1 MKINKYFSFDEVAKI
16 VCIATGK
23 PYTECLAIVQDVRDS
38 ENIKGILIPL
48 PYDKNGWIKFNEQ
61 PPVERSEFLVA
72 VQQIRGGLIRNNKY
86 ITIARYEPTMT
97 DREHFEFK
105 GEGIVTH
112 WTPMPE
118 LPKD

>member
-1 MKINKYFSFDEVAKI
+1 MKINKYFSFDEVAKV
-16 VCIATGK
+16 VCAATGK
-23 PYTECLAIVQDVRDS
+23 PYVYCLNIIQDMYSRGD
-38 ENIKGILIPL
+38 IKGVLSPL

-61 PPVERSEFLVA
+61 PPIERSEFLVA
-72 VQQIRGGLIRNNKY
+72 VQQIRGGLIRDDKY
-86 ITIARYEPTMT
+86 ITIARYGPTMT

>member
-1 MKINKYFSFDEVAKI
+1 M
-16 VCIATGK
+16 
-23 PYTECLAIVQDVRDS
+23 
-38 ENIKGILIPL
+38 IKMDGLNSMNNHL
-48 PYDKNGWIKFNEQ
+48 LNGL
-61 PPVERSEFLVA
+61 S
-72 VQQIRGGLIRNNKY
+72 NNKY
-86 ITIARYEPTMT
+86 ITIARYGPTMT